1 MRTAAASDAQ
11 RRQRRRIV
19 AALAVARGRP
29 RGVGAPVLD
38 ARLGRDD
45 RPSPGA
51 TTVPV
56 HRTGPVSAVIARV
69 KFAFSSSVVQR
80 VPASASDTKAVPIA
94 ESRSVVANPACTVP
108 IGL

>member
-1 MRTAAASDAQ
+1 MRTAVCTAAPSVDQ
-11 RRQRRRIV
+11 YGYSVRTRIV
-19 AALAVARGRP
+19 LVRGRGAGSRASSRRASVVTTVLP
-29 RGVGAPVLD
+29 RC
-38 ARLGRDD
+38 
-45 RPSPGA
+45 

-80 VPASASDTKAVPIA
+80 VPASAADTNAVPIA
-94 ESRSVVANPACTVP
+94 ESSSVVAKPAWTVP